1 MRTVSEMTENGS
13 LRKFQFF
20 WFTQKVDAAFSYG
33 IVVGKTEDRESTEVF
48 YWIVTS
54 EDGDD
59 WLQDAIDALRSELG
73 DGYEKCRIAHRAW
86 WTAYWKKSRIRVPD
100 LMLEYK

>member
-13 LRKFQFF
+13 LRMFQFF

-48 YWIVTS
+48 YRIVTS

-59 WLQDAIDALRSELG
+59 WL
-73 DGYEKCRIAHRAW
+73 
-86 WTAYWKKSRIRVPD
+86 
-100 LMLEYK
+100 